1 MSITRSK
8 VYLEEIRVNGYRSC
22 RGTHFHPNSKLSAL
36 IGINGAGKTN
46 ILNAISLLAPQYSQ
60 RWYKSGKNDDSS
72 STQTEITAWFVVGDD
87 RVGLKLRLTFGA
99 TSSNEDDILKYEE
112 MWSFPSYLK
121 TSAWK
126 KVPPFIRTAGPH
138 SFFEDDVLLREVA
151 LKRIKMPKDWD
162 LWFDEKIT
170 KSINDVNEFRA
181 GIKYYSA
188 AQFTDPT
195 RCPTNFEIDS
205 DKKLERTHRSPR
217 GHLTFLYDLYSL
229 KQKNPD
235 LYEEYT
241 GFISKG
247 QLGLISRLSWKEI
260 PLSSST
266 VDVKS
271 GGKISKV
278 KKYKTLVIPTIQ
290 IGMSHITF
298 NQLSEGTFKTLALIF
313 YVMTDSGSCLL
324 IEEPEVC
331 VHHGLLAKIIN
342 TISAYSNSKQVMF
355 STHSDAVLDT
365 LSNENV
371 FIVQMQK
378 TGSVV
383 SKLSKWLG
391 ARGISALN
399 AYLDETGTLGE
410 YWRSG
415 GFSS

>member
-1 MSITRSK
+1 MPTMQSK
-8 VYLEEIRVNGYRSC
+8 VYLEEIKVDGYRSC
-22 RGTHFHPNSKLSAL
+22 RGTHFQPNSKLSAL

-46 ILNAISLLAPQYSQ
+46 VLNAISLLAPQFSS
-60 RWYKSGKNDDSS
+60 RWFKPEANDDSS
-72 STQTEITAWFVVGDD
+72 STQTVITAWFSVGGD
-87 RVGLKLRLTFGA
+87 RVGLKLRLMFGT

-112 MWSFPSYLK
+112 MWSFPTYLK

-126 KVPPFIRTAGPH
+126 KIPPFIRTSGPH
-138 SFFEDDVLLREVA
+138 NFFEEEMLMNKMA
-151 LKRIKMPKDWD
+151 LKKINIPKDWE
-162 LWFDEKIT
+162 LWFDDKIT
-170 KSINDVNEFRA
+170 KAIGEVNEFRG

-195 RCPTNFEIDS
+195 KCPTNFEIDS
-205 DKKLERTHRSPR
+205 DKKLERTHRSSR

-241 GFISKG
+241 GFVSKG

-260 PLSSST
+260 RLSSST
-266 VDVKS
+266 IDVKS

-278 KKYKTLVIPTIQ
+278 KKFKTLVIPTIQ
-290 IGMSHITF
+290 IGTSHVTF

-331 VHHGLLAKIIN
+331 VHHGLLAKIIS
-342 TISAYSNSKQVMF
+342 TILAYSNSKQVMF

-365 LSNENV
+365 LSHDSV
-371 FIVQMQK
+371 FIVQLQK
-378 TGSVV
+378 TGTSV

-391 ARGISALN
+391 PRGISALN